1 VRSEPL
7 AVRVECGLGPAR
19 GATVADRT
27 PGVDGPPVHVALD
40 ADVEAVLGEIL
51 RRLHTLG

>member
-1 VRSEPL
+1 
-7 AVRVECGLGPAR
+7 
-19 GATVADRT
+19 
-27 PGVDGPPVHVALD
+27 VDGPPVHVALD